1 MSPEKPQPV
10 FVRCYIENPGGDATR
25 SAPRPVAYQRRPPRA
40 RNRPS
45 YVAARLTGFG
55 AAEPVVPQL
64 VAPLVPARACPW
76 PERLCALPLTRGTDH
91 FLQTF
96 TRNASERAGL
106 GDGLVAKAEVAEVG
120 IHEDLDTQFARI

>member
-45 YVAARLTGFG
+45 YVAARLTGLG
-55 AAEPVVPQL
+55 AAETVVPQL
-64 VAPLVPARACPW
+64 VA
-76 PERLCALPLTRGTDH
+76 RL
-91 FLQTF
+91 F
-96 TRNASERAGL
+96 S
-106 GDGLVAKAEVAEVG
+106 GLVASVPSSLRGRALVASARFAASRASAE
-120 IHEDLDTQFARI
+120 QRNPQ